1 MLQIGA
7 LKLKNWLVMAPMAG
21 VTNLP
26 FRLIVKRLG
35 AGLVFTEMI
44 SAAGLALG
52 QKRTYRYLKS
62 HSEERP
68 LAVQIFGH
76 QPDVMAAAARIV
88 VEAGAD
94 IVDINMGCPAKKVVK
109 NGAGGALLR
118 EPGKVK
124 EIVSNLRRACA
135 VPLTVKIRAG
145 WSSEQPAFPEIVRII
160 EGEGA
165 DAITVHPRFVTQR
178 FSGQADWDL
187 IGRIKETLRIPV
199 LGNGDVF
206 NARHALE
213 MRNQTGCDGVMIA
226 RGAVGNPWI
235 FQQVLCLDRGL
246 EATEPGLAER
256 RSLIMEHFQLLSCEI
271 GEPRAA
277 LAMRGLLLKY
287 TKGLPHST
295 RFRGKMTQI
304 KDLESLVKTTDNYFS
319 FLKDVIAQ

>member
-21 VTNLP
+21 ITNLP
-26 FRLIVKRLG
+26 FRIIAKRLG

-44 SAAGLALG
+44 SAAGLAQA

-62 HSEERP
+62 HPEERP

-76 QPDVMAAAARIV
+76 KPDVMAAAAGIV

-94 IVDINMGCPAKKVVK
+94 VVDINMGCPAKKVVK
-109 NGAGGALLR
+109 SGAGGALLQ
-118 EPGKVK
+118 EPRKIK
-124 EIVSNLRRACA
+124 EMVSNLRRVCT

-145 WSSEQPAFPEIVRII
+145 WSADQPAFPEIVRII

-187 IGRIKETLRIPV
+187 IRRVKETLKIPV

-206 NARHALE
+206 NPGHALD

-235 FQQVLCLDRGL
+235 FQQVLCLDRGA
-246 EATEPGLAER
+246 EACAPRLDER
-256 RSLIMEHFQLLSCEI
+256 RSLIMEHFQLLAGEI
-271 GEPRAA
+271 GEPKAA

-287 TKGLPHST
+287 TRGLPHST
-295 RFRGKMTQI
+295 RFRGKMTRI
-304 KDLESLVKTTDNYFS
+304 MDLASLVRTTDHYFS
-319 FLKDVIAQ
+319 LLQESET